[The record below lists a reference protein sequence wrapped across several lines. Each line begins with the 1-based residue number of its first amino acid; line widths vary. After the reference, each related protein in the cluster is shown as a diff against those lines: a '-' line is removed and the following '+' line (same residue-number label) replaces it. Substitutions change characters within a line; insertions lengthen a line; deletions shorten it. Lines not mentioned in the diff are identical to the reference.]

1 MIHKPVVDVDSFG
14 VDTSWRRK
22 LSPELENDKLCVLN
36 CDSNMMIEEEMK
48 VNTIENN
55 KHEGSKRKEKQS
67 QDGVDIWGEICRLV
81 EGELGSNEL
90 ETGMKKQGDFESL
103 CADFE
108 SEIFDQLLHEFIDQL
123 AGNPL
128 KALQLQNL

>member
-1 MIHKPVVDVDSFG
+1 MDSFG

-36 CDSNMMIEEEMK
+36 CDSNMMIEEM
-48 VNTIENN
+48 N
-55 KHEGSKRKEKQS
+55 KLEGSKRTEKQS
-67 QDGVDIWGEICRLV
+67 QDCVDIWGEICRLV
-81 EGELGSNEL
+81 EGEMESNKL
-90 ETGMKKQGDFESL
+90 ETGLKKQGDFECL

-108 SEIFDQLLHEFIDQL
+108 SEIFDQLLQEFILDQL